1 MRILPTPPPASTPLP
16 NNIHPAPTAA
26 VNSLMASGAVL
37 NATVLQ
43 HRGEQ
48 LYEMLAQR
56 QHFLAHSQQP
66 LQVGQ
71 KLTLQVNNNPQTAA
85 AIELRIINAQQ
96 QTINESLRAAL
107 PRQQDLQPLLQRL
120 SLILAPNNAQQLP
133 TDLVKVSEQFLR
145 QVPSAQAISQPTG
158 LQQAVQLSGIFH
170 EAALLAGRPAND
182 LKTQLLQLWTI
193 LNTQSQQLNL
203 QQLSQGI
210 GIRPELSQQQKS
222 QSTHTSTQSP
232 LPGSLLPQRVAVTS
246 HQGSTIGQLLQLLM
260 QDVDGV
266 ISRLESHQLMH
277 LQQRDPQQT
286 QWFIDLPV
294 RHEQHTDLLRMHVQR
309 DSREGQED
317 EAIWSFSVSFDFE
330 QTGPML
336 AKITLADGLSIQF
349 YAERAATVGLINA
362 FAEHLQTTL
371 AELTHQQ
378 INIRIR
384 QGMPHPDS
392 LPKTLHDVLSETA

>member
-1 MRILPTPPPASTPLP
+1 MRILPTPPPSSSALP

-26 VNSLMASGAVL
+26 VNSLLASGAVL

-43 HRGEQ
+43 HRGDQ

-71 KLTLQVNNNPQTAA
+71 KLTLQVNHSTQTAA
-85 AIELRIINAQQ
+85 AIELRIINAEQQ
-96 QTINESLRAAL
+96 VIKENLRAAL
-107 PRQQDLQPLLQRL
+107 PKQQDLQPLLQRL
-120 SLILAPNNAQQLP
+120 SLAISPSAAHQLP
-133 TDLVKVSEQFLR
+133 ADVIKVSEQFLR
-145 QVPSAQAISQPTG
+145 QMPNVQQLSQGVG

-170 EAALLAGRPAND
+170 EAALLAGQPLTD
-182 LKTQLLQLWTI
+182 LKTQLLQLWSI
-193 LNTQSQQLNL
+193 LNNQRQQLNA

-210 GIRPELSQQQKS
+210 WIRPEQVPQNKGK
-222 QSTHTSTQSP
+222 TQVHSS
-232 LPGSLLPQRVAVTS
+232 LPGNLLAQRMSLPPG
-246 HQGSTIGQLLQLLM
+246 QGASIGQFIQLLM
-260 QDVDGV
+260 QDTEGV
-266 ISRLESHQLMH
+266 IARLESHQLMH

-294 RHEQHTDLLRMHVQR
+294 RHEQHTDVLRMHVQR
-309 DSREGQED
+309 DQRESQED
-317 EAIWSFSVSFDFE
+317 ETIWSFSVSFDFE

-336 AKITLADGLSIQF
+336 AKLTLADGLNIQF
-349 YAERAATVGLINA
+349 FAQRAATVDLIHA
-362 FAEHLQTTL
+362 FAQQLETTL
-371 AELTHQQ
+371 AELTHQP

-392 LPKTLHDVLSETA
+392 LPKTLNDVLSETA

>member
-26 VNSLMASGAVL
+26 VSSLMASGAVL

-43 HRGEQ
+43 HRGDQ

-71 KLTLQVNNNPQTAA
+71 KLTLQVNNSAQTVA
-85 AIELRIINAQQ
+85 AIELRIITAEQHVIKEN
-96 QTINESLRAAL
+96 LRAAL

-120 SLILAPNNAQQLP
+120 SLASSPGAVHQLP
-133 TDLVKVSEQFLR
+133 ADLIKVSEQFLR
-145 QVPSAQAISQPTG
+145 QMPNVAQISQGAG

-170 EAALLAGRPAND
+170 EAALFAGQPVHD
-182 LKTQLLQLWTI
+182 LKTQLLQLWSI
-193 LNTQSQQLNL
+193 LNNQRQQLNP

-210 GIRPELSQQQKS
+210 WIRPEHTQQHKAQ
-222 QSTHTSTQSP
+222 TPAQSP
-232 LPGSLLPQRVAVTS
+232 LPGSLFAPRMSLPVGHNANV
-246 HQGSTIGQLLQLLM
+246 GQFIQLLM
-260 QDVDGV
+260 QDTEGV
-266 ISRLESHQLMH
+266 IARLESHQLMH
-277 LQQRDPQQT
+277 LQQREPQQT

-294 RHEQHTDLLRMHVQR
+294 RHEQQTDVLRMHVQR
-309 DSREGQED
+309 DQRERQEED
-317 EAIWSFSVSFDFE
+317 AIWSFSVSFDFE

-336 AKITLADGLSIQF
+336 AKLTLAEGLSIQF
-349 YAERAATVGLINA
+349 YAQRAATVDLIHA
-362 FAEHLQTTL
+362 FAEQLETTL
-371 AELTHQQ
+371 AELTHQP

-392 LPKTLHDVLSETA
+392 LPKTLNDVLSETA

>member
-1 MRILPTPPPASTPLP
+1 MRILPTPPPASTPVA

-26 VNSLMASGAVL
+26 VSSLMASGAVV

-43 HRGEQ
+43 HRGDQ

-71 KLTLQVNNNPQTAA
+71 KLTLQVNNKPQTAA
-85 AIELRIINAQQ
+85 AVELRIINAQQ
-96 QTINESLRAAL
+96 QAIKENLRAAL

-120 SLILAPNNAQQLP
+120 SLILAPNNAHQLP

-145 QVPSAQAISQPTG
+145 QMPNVQQISQAAG

-170 EAALLAGRPAND
+170 EAALLAGQPIND
-182 LKTQLLQLWTI
+182 LKTQLLQLWSI
-193 LNTQSQQLNL
+193 LNTQSQQLNP

-210 GIRPELSQQQKS
+210 WIRPELSQQLKA
-222 QSTHTSTQSP
+222 QSNQTAQSP
-232 LPGSLLPQRVAVTS
+232 LPGSLLPQRMSISS
-246 HQGSTIGQLLQLLM
+246 HQSSTIGQLLQLLM
-260 QDVDGV
+260 QDAEGV

-336 AKITLADGLSIQF
+336 AKITLAESLSIQF
-349 YAERAATVGLINA
+349 YAERAATVGLINE

-371 AELTHQQ
+371 TELTHQH
-378 INIRIR
+378 ISIHIR

-392 LPKTLHDVLSETA
+392 LPKTLNDVLSETA

>member
-1 MRILPTPPPASTPLP
+1 MRILPTPPPASTPVA

-26 VNSLMASGAVL
+26 VSSLMASGAVL

-43 HRGEQ
+43 HRGDQ

-71 KLTLQVNNNPQTAA
+71 KLTLQVNNKPQTAA
-85 AIELRIINAQQ
+85 AVELRIINAQQ
-96 QTINESLRAAL
+96 QAIKENLRAAL

-120 SLILAPNNAQQLP
+120 SLILAPNNAHQLP

-145 QVPSAQAISQPTG
+145 QMPNVQQISQAAG

-170 EAALLAGRPAND
+170 EAALLAGQPIND
-182 LKTQLLQLWTI
+182 LKTQLLQLWSI
-193 LNTQSQQLNL
+193 LNTQSQQLNP

-210 GIRPELSQQQKS
+210 WIRPELSQQLKA
-222 QSTHTSTQSP
+222 QSNQTAQSP
-232 LPGSLLPQRVAVTS
+232 LPGSLLPQRMSISS
-246 HQGSTIGQLLQLLM
+246 HQSSTIGQLLQLLM
-260 QDVDGV
+260 QDAEGV

-309 DSREGQED
+309 DSHEGQED
-317 EAIWSFSVSFDFE
+317 ETIWSFSVSFDFE

-336 AKITLADGLSIQF
+336 AKITLAEGLSIQF
-349 YAERAATVGLINA
+349 YAERAATVGLINE

-371 AELTHQQ
+371 AELTHQH
-378 INIRIR
+378 ISIRIR

-392 LPKTLHDVLSETA
+392 LPKTLNDVLSETA

>member
-26 VNSLMASGAVL
+26 VSSLMASGAVL

-43 HRGEQ
+43 HRGDQ

-71 KLTLQVNNNPQTAA
+71 KLTLQVNNSAQTAA
-85 AIELRIINAQQ
+85 AIELRIINAEQQ
-96 QTINESLRAAL
+96 VIKENLRAAL

-120 SLILAPNNAQQLP
+120 SLASSPSAVHQLP
-133 TDLVKVSEQFLR
+133 ADLIKVSEQFLR
-145 QVPSAQAISQPTG
+145 QMPNVAQISQGAG

-170 EAALLAGRPAND
+170 EAALLAGQPVHD
-182 LKTQLLQLWTI
+182 LKTQLLQLWSI
-193 LNTQSQQLNL
+193 LNNQRQQLNP

-210 GIRPELSQQQKS
+210 WIRPEQAQQNKAQ
-222 QSTHTSTQSP
+222 TPAQSP
-232 LPGSLLPQRVAVTS
+232 LPGSLLAPRMSLPV
-246 HQGSTIGQLLQLLM
+246 GQNASVGQFIQLLM
-260 QDVDGV
+260 QDTEGV
-266 ISRLESHQLMH
+266 IARLESHQLMH
-277 LQQRDPQQT
+277 LQQREPQQT

-294 RHEQHTDLLRMHVQR
+294 RNEQHTNVLRMHVQR
-309 DSREGQED
+309 DQRESQEED
-317 EAIWSFSVSFDFE
+317 PIWSFSVSFDFE

-336 AKITLADGLSIQF
+336 AKLTLAEDLNIQF
-349 YAERAATVGLINA
+349 YAQRAATVDLIHT
-362 FAEHLQTTL
+362 FAEQLETTL
-371 AELTHQQ
+371 AELTHQA

-392 LPKTLHDVLSETA
+392 LPKTLNDVFSETA